1 MNERIVALDVG
12 DRRIGIA
19 VSDALG
25 ITAQPIETY
34 TRVGYGPDVRRICQ
48 IAQQYE
54 TNRILCGLP
63 LNMDGSRGFQAEKV
77 AQLAEKLEEAG
88 LVVSYYDER
97 MTTVL
102 AEDALIEANMS
113 RENRKKKVDMVA
125 AVMILQSYL
134 DAQAMQSASVDAD
147 ADDSDEDDGVL
158 EMEDEDG
165 NVIRFLLNA
174 TIPYHG
180 EEYVLLVSEEACGDI
195 EQDESFIMRKA
206 TDEDGNPCFQS
217 LDDEKLIE
225 RIYEQ
230 YETNR
235 ILCGLPLNM
244 DGSRGFQAEK
254 VAQLAEKLEEAG
266 LVVSYYDERM
276 TTVLAEDALIEA
288 NMSRENRKKKVDMV
302 AAVMILQSYLDAQA
316 MQSASVDAD
325 ADDSDED
332 DGVLEMED
340 EDGNVIRF
348 LLNATI
354 PYHGEEYVLL
364 VSEEACG
371 DIEQDESFIMRKA
384 TDEDGNPCFQSLDD
398 EKLIERIYEA
408 YLEQSEEH

>member
-34 TRVGYGPDVRRICQ
+34 TRVGYGPDVRRISQ

-63 LNMDGSRGFQAEKV
+63 LNMDGTRGFQAEKV
-77 AQLAEKLEEAG
+77 TQLAEKLEEAG
-88 LVVSYYDER
+88 LIVSYYDER

-102 AEDALIEANMS
+102 AEDALLEANMS

-134 DAQAMQSASVDAD
+134 DAQAMQNAPRDEDEASEDNEE
-147 ADDSDEDDGVL
+147 EDDGVL

-174 TIPYHG
+174 TIPYRG

-195 EQDESFIMRKA
+195 EQDESFIMRK
-206 TDEDGNPCFQS
+206 TT
-217 LDDEKLIE
+217 DDEG
-225 RIYEQ
+225 
-230 YETNR
+230 N
-235 ILCGLPLNM
+235 LC
-244 DGSRGFQAEK
+244 
-254 VAQLAEKLEEAG
+254 
-266 LVVSYYDERM
+266 Y
-276 TTVLAEDALIEA
+276 
-288 NMSRENRKKKVDMV
+288 
-302 AAVMILQSYLDAQA
+302 
-316 MQSASVDAD
+316 
-325 ADDSDED
+325 
-332 DGVLEMED
+332 
-340 EDGNVIRF
+340 
-348 LLNATI
+348 
-354 PYHGEEYVLL
+354 
-364 VSEEACG
+364 
-371 DIEQDESFIMRKA
+371 
-384 TDEDGNPCFQSLDD
+384 QSLDD

-408 YLEQSEEH
+408 YLEQSEER